1 MSSYSPIMERSV
13 SARIPT
19 AHGEFRLDH
28 FSNDVD
34 DKEHLA
40 LVYGDVDGR
49 EDILTRVHSECLT
62 GEVFGSQRCDCA
74 SQLDSSIEAVARE
87 GAGVVIYL
95 RQEGRGIGLL
105 EKLRA
110 YNLQDQGLDT
120 VDANLQLGHQA
131 DERSYGAAALMLQKL
146 GARSIRLMTN
156 NPRKVEEL
164 RGLGI
169 QVAGRVPV
177 PGPVTTQNIDYLTAK
192 VNRMGHMLDIA
203 PPESGEMSSP
213 FVPVAEKHEI
223 AEANRRPFVTLTYAQ
238 SLDGSIASA
247 NSLPLHLS
255 GSKSSE
261 MTHLLRSSNDA
272 ILVGIGTLLADDP
285 RLTVRLADGK
295 DPQPIILDS
304 RLRCPLDA
312 NLLESYR
319 TMPWLATRE
328 DAPIERQLELEAAGA
343 RVLRLP
349 AREKDGLVDLEALM
363 EALFEDGVRS
373 LMVEGGARVITE
385 LLAARCVDHVVITI
399 APTLVGGLHAVA
411 NTNTKSDGPFPRLR
425 GLGYKREGEDLVV
438 WGRPTWPPD

>member
-1 MSSYSPIMERSV
+1 MSSYPTTVERSV

-19 AHGEFRLDH
+19 AHGEFRLDY

-34 DKEHLA
+34 GKEHLA

-49 EDILTRVHSECLT
+49 EDVLTRVHSECLT

-74 SQLDSSIEAVARE
+74 SQLDSAIEAVARE
-87 GAGVVIYL
+87 GAGIIIYL

-120 VDANLQLGHQA
+120 VDANLQLGHHA
-131 DERSYGAAALMLQKL
+131 DERDYGIAALMLQKL
-146 GARSIRLMTN
+146 GVRSIRLMTN

-169 QVAGRVPV
+169 KVAGRVPV
-177 PGPVTTQNIDYLTAK
+177 PGPVTTQNVDYLTAK

-203 PPESGEMSSP
+203 PPESDEISSP
-213 FVPVAEKHEI
+213 FVPADEKHAL

-238 SLDGSIASA
+238 SLDGSIAGA
-247 NSLPLHLS
+247 DSLPLHLS
-255 GSKSSE
+255 GSESSE

-272 ILVGIGTLLADDP
+272 ILVGIGTVIADDP
-285 RLTVRLADGK
+285 RLTVRLTDGR
-295 DPQPIILDS
+295 DPQPIVLDS
-304 RLRCPLDA
+304 RLRFPLNA
-312 NLLESYR
+312 SLLESYR
-319 TMPWLATRE
+319 TMPWLATLE
-328 DAPIERQLELEAAGA
+328 DAPRDRQVELEAAGA

-349 AREKDGLVDLEALM
+349 ARESDGLVDLRALM
-363 EALFEDGVRS
+363 AALYEDGVRS

-385 LLAARCVDHVVITI
+385 LLEARFVDHIVVTV
-399 APTLVGGLHAVA
+399 APTLVGGLHAVSSKNGA
-411 NTNTKSDGPFPRLR
+411 GSAAFPRLQ
-425 GLGYKREGEDLVV
+425 GIGYKREGDDLVV
-438 WGRPTWPPD
+438 WGRPAWPPD

>member
-1 MSSYSPIMERSV
+1 MSSYPTTVERIV

-19 AHGEFRLDH
+19 THGEFRLEY
-28 FSNDVD
+28 FSNDID
-34 DKEHLA
+34 GKEHLA
-40 LVYGDVDGR
+40 LVCGDVDGR
-49 EDILTRVHSECLT
+49 EDVLTRVHSECLT

-74 SQLDSSIEAVARE
+74 AQLESAMEAVARE
-87 GAGVVIYL
+87 GAGVIVYL

-120 VDANLQLGHQA
+120 VDANLRLGHQA
-131 DERSYGAAALMLQKL
+131 DERSYGLAVLMLQKL
-146 GARSIRLMTN
+146 GVRSIRLMTN
-156 NPRKVEEL
+156 NPKKVEEL

-169 QVAGRVPV
+169 RVAGRVPV
-177 PGPVTTQNIDYLTAK
+177 PGPVTTQNLDYLTTK
-192 VNRMGHMLDIA
+192 VNRMGHMLNIP
-203 PPESGEMSSP
+203 PPESDEVSSP
-213 FVPVAEKHEI
+213 FVPAAEKQ
-223 AEANRRPFVTLTYAQ
+223 ALADANRRPFVTLTYAQ

-247 NSLPLHLS
+247 DSLPLHLS

-272 ILVGIGTLLADDP
+272 ILVGIGTVIVDDP
-285 RLTVRLADGK
+285 RLTVRLADGQ

-312 NLLESYR
+312 TLLESYR

-328 DAPIERQLELEAAGA
+328 DAPLDRQVELEAAGA

-349 AREKDGLVDLEALM
+349 ARESDGLVDLRALM
-363 EALFEDGVRS
+363 ATLYEDGVRS

-385 LLAARCVDHVVITI
+385 LLEARFVDHVVITI
-399 APTLVGGLHAVA
+399 APTLVGGLQAVSSKNSA
-411 NTNTKSDGPFPRLR
+411 VSAAFPRLQS
-425 GLGYKREGEDLVV
+425 LGYKREGDDLVV
-438 WGRPTWPPD
+438 WGRPAWPPD

>member
-1 MSSYSPIMERSV
+1 M

-19 AHGEFRLDH
+19 AHGEFRLDY

-34 DKEHLA
+34 GKEHLA

-49 EDILTRVHSECLT
+49 EDVLTRVHSECLT
-62 GEVFGSQRCDCA
+62 GEVFGSRRCDCA
-74 SQLDSSIEAVARE
+74 AQLDSAIEAMARE
-87 GAGVVIYL
+87 NAGVVIYL

-131 DERSYGAAALMLQKL
+131 DERSYGIAGLMLQEL
-146 GARSIRLMTN
+146 GVRSIRLMTN

-169 QVAGRVPV
+169 RVAGRVPV
-177 PGPVTTQNIDYLTAK
+177 PAPVTTQNVDYLTTK

-203 PPESGEMSSP
+203 PPESDEVASP
-213 FVPVAEKHEI
+213 FVPADEKR
-223 AEANRRPFVTLTYAQ
+223 AAADANRRPFVTLTYAQ
-238 SLDGSIASA
+238 SLDGSIAGA
-247 NSLPLHLS
+247 DSLPLHLS
-255 GSKSSE
+255 GSESSE

-272 ILVGIGTLLADDP
+272 ILVGIGTVIADDP

-304 RLRCPLDA
+304 RLRFPLSA
-312 NLLESYR
+312 SLLESYR

-328 DAPIERQLELEAAGA
+328 DAPLDRQVELEAAGA

-349 AREKDGLVDLEALM
+349 ARESDGLVDLRALM
-363 EALFEDGVRS
+363 ATLYEDGVRS

-385 LLAARCVDHVVITI
+385 LLEARFVDHIVVTV
-399 APTLVGGLHAVA
+399 APTLVGGLHAVSSKNGA
-411 NTNTKSDGPFPRLR
+411 GSAAFPRLQ
-425 GLGYKREGEDLVV
+425 GIGYKREGDDLVV
-438 WGRPTWPPD
+438 WGRPAWPPD